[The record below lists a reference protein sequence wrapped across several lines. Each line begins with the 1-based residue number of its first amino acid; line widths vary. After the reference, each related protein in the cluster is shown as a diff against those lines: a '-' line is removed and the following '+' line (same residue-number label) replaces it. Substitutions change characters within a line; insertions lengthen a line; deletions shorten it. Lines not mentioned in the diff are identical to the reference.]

1 MQLEIKCGRC
11 GEYHPVETMMGICK
25 TCKVQIAS
33 CIKESPS
40 TDVQQLKAEIAALVN
55 LFPVVIPVAG
65 CHTALVGLVSKLRQL
80 SAV

>member
-40 TDVQQLKAEIAALVN
+40 TDVQQLKAEIAALETWVRISAERGFGN
-55 LFPVVIPVAG
+55 ELFHQLG
-65 CHTALVGLVSKLRQL
+65 EKLRQL
-80 SAV
+80 TAV